1 MARSAAT
8 IVAWA
13 CAGLGVVAAGASAA
27 PGETGPAEIM
37 AARRALMVEIERLM
51 KPIDSFTV
59 GEPAEPAALA
69 SAASSIEAML
79 LAVPHLF
86 PPATNRFDPAD
97 AATPTLALPSVWQ
110 QWDTFVQL
118 DAASGRAA
126 ADLAAAD
133 GAEAVRAAALKLRGT
148 CDACHATFT
157 RPYVP
162 EAATDADRDFDFDSV
177 LPK

>member
-1 MARSAAT
+1 MTRIAMTAIVSAF
-8 IVAWA
+8 
-13 CAGLGVVAAGASAA
+13 AGLGIVATAASAA
-27 PGETGPAEIM
+27 PGETSPAEIM

-59 GEPAEPAALA
+59 GEPAEPAALK
-69 SAASSIEAML
+69 SAARSIETML
-79 LAVPHLF
+79 LAAPHLF
-86 PPATNRFDPAD
+86 PPATNRFDPAS
-97 AATPTLALPSVWQ
+97 AETPTLALPSVWQ

-118 DAASGRAA
+118 DVASGRAA
-126 ADLAAAD
+126 ADLAAAE
-133 GAEAVRAAALKLRGT
+133 GPEAVRAAALRLRGT
-148 CDACHATFT
+148 CDACHAGFT